1 MFAATMGVI
10 WAGFPLI
17 VAVILFRYRMELKDP
32 AKRHQ
37 TDLKGV
43 LFLVEPYR
51 QDVR

>member
-1 MFAATMGVI
+1 MGVI

-43 LFLVEPYR
+43 LFLVEPYHE
-51 QDVR
+51 DVRWHLY